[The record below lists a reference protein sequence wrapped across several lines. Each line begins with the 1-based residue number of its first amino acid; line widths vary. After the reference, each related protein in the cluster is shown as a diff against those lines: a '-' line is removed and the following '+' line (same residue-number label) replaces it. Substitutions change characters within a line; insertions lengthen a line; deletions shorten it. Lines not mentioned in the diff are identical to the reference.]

1 MNASTSHH
9 SLVVSVRRFLVA
21 AMVAFALTLV
31 LASVSV
37 AAVHEGTQRVAV
49 QADAVA
55 SARDDCLAGRSRT
68 GTSAL
73 RLGVDP
79 APSCATLLG
88 HTADDGRRSPG
99 VQP

>member
-1 MNASTSHH
+1 MNASHH
-9 SLVVSVRRFLVA
+9 SFAASMRRFLTVA
-21 AMVAFALTLV
+21 AFALTLTLV
-31 LASVSV
+31 SAGASV
-37 AAVHEGTQRVAV
+37 AAVYEGTPRIVV
-49 QADAVA
+49 QAEAVP
-55 SARDDCLAGRSRT
+55 SPRDDCLAGRRRT

-79 APSCATLLG
+79 VPSCATLLS

>member
-1 MNASTSHH
+1 MNASSSRH
-9 SLVVSVRRFLVA
+9 SFLASVRRFLVA
-21 AMVAFALTLV
+21 ALVAFTLTLV
-31 LASVSV
+31 MASVSV

-49 QADAVA
+49 QADAVP

-79 APSCATLLG
+79 VPSCATLLV
-88 HTADDGRRSPG
+88 HADDGRHSPG
-99 VQP
+99 VLP

>member
-1 MNASTSHH
+1 MNASSSHH
-9 SLVVSVRRFLVA
+9 SFVASMRRFLTVA
-21 AMVAFALTLV
+21 ALALTLTLV
-31 LASVSV
+31 SAGVSV
-37 AAVHEGTQRVAV
+37 AAVHEGTPRVAV
-49 QADAVA
+49 QAEAVPT
-55 SARDDCLAGRSRT
+55 ARDDCLAGRRRT

-88 HTADDGRRSPG
+88 HADDGRRSPG

>member
-1 MNASTSHH
+1 MNASWSRHSFLTSG
-9 SLVVSVRRFLVA
+9 RRFLVA

-79 APSCATLLG
+79 VPSCATLLG
-88 HTADDGRRSPG
+88 AADDGRRSPG
-99 VQP
+99 VLP